1 MSTLIAFGTK
11 HGFTEKCAKDLAER
25 LSDDVTTI
33 NLSSGAAENLDKYDT
48 VIIGGSIY
56 AGKIQKEVLE
66 FCSRNLTQLLQKRIG
81 LFVCCADKSRW
92 EEQLNS
98 VFPDELVARAAVKG
112 HFGYELD
119 PAKASFLMRFV
130 IKALK
135 KKVEY
140 PAGIYYEHIA
150 EFASKISQ

>member
-1 MSTLIAFGTK
+1 M
-11 HGFTEKCAKDLAER
+11 
-25 LSDDVTTI
+25 TTN

-48 VIIGGSIY
+48 VVIGGSIY
-56 AGKIQKEVLE
+56 AGKIQKEVRE
-66 FCSRNLTQLLQKRIG
+66 FCIRNLTQLRQKRLG

-92 EEQLNS
+92 EEQLNG
-98 VFPDELVARAAVKG
+98 VFPDKLVARAAVKG

-140 PAGIYYEHIA
+140 PAGIYSENIA
-150 EFASKISQ
+150 EFVKRLSQE